1 MERVPTLKSELKE
14 IVNKYKG
21 HLIATTACIGGEL
34 GTLILQLHE
43 CELVNDMRNASVYYQ
58 QIINFLE
65 YCKDLFGEDFYL
77 ECAPSDK
84 EN

>member
-34 GTLILQLHE
+34 GSLILQLHE
-43 CELVNDMRNASVYYQ
+43 CELVNDMTNASVYYQ
-58 QIINFLE
+58 
-65 YCKDLFGEDFYL
+65 
-77 ECAPSDK
+77 
-84 EN
+84 

>member
-1 MERVPTLKSELKE
+1 MVKIKICGLKRLEDIE

-43 CELVNDMRNASVYYQ
+43 CELVNDMTNASVYYQ
-58 QIINFLE
+58 
-65 YCKDLFGEDFYL
+65 
-77 ECAPSDK
+77 
-84 EN
+84 